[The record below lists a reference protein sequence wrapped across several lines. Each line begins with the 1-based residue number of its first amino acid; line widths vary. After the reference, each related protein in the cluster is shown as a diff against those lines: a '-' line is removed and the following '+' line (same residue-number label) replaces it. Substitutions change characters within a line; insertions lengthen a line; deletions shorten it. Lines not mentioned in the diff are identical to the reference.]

1 MSTTT
6 TTTDLEL
13 IRQDFPKIKLS
24 PIKIHTPEPSEAP
37 SVASRIAIQQRR
49 RRDDDDD
56 DDDKNNKDNINY
68 DKKKNDDNDNDNEEE
83 EELELELELELCR
96 TPTAERHRIPKILT
110 CPPAPR
116 KPERRVPSC
125 KRKLTELQFFE
136 VKKRED
142 VDEFF
147 RSMSFETIAPA
158 PSSAANKRTCCCP
171 CK

>member
-1 MSTTT
+1 MSTTS
-6 TTTDLEL
+6 TDLEL
-13 IRQDFPKIKLS
+13 IRQDFPNIKLS
-24 PIKIHTPEPSEAP
+24 PIKIHTPEPVEAP
-37 SVASRIAIQQRR
+37 CVASRIAIQQRR
-49 RRDDDDD
+49 RDADADAD
-56 DDDKNNKDNINY
+56 DDDKDKINY
-68 DKKKNDDNDNDNEEE
+68 DNKEEE
-83 EELELELELELCR
+83 AEEELLELELDLCR

-147 RSMSFETIAPA
+147 RSMSFQTAS
-158 PSSAANKRTCCCP
+158 SSAANKRSCCCP